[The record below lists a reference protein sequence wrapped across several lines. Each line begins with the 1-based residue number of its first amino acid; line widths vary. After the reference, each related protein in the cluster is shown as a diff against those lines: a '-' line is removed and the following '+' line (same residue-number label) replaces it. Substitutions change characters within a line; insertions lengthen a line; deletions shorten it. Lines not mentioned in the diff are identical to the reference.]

1 MCKDS
6 IKVFIK
12 IIMIFSIGFSFT
24 SSSFAVIWEYPDEW
38 VDYGIFFYDGTNI
51 TQLTDNGPY
60 DRPLGNDWPPQIND
74 SGEVVWA
81 RAKSDWLFGVDE
93 IFFYDGTNITQ
104 LTDNDY
110 YDESPQI
117 NDSGEVVWY
126 AYDLIYYSDNGG
138 GGDGGGGGCFIV
150 TTAYGFRMPK
160 KILTAAVFLSLFSII
175 FYKIRTKFKD

>member
-38 VDYGIFFYDGTNI
+38 VDYG
-51 TQLTDNGPY
+51 
-60 DRPLGNDWPPQIND
+60 
-74 SGEVVWA
+74 
-81 RAKSDWLFGVDE
+81 